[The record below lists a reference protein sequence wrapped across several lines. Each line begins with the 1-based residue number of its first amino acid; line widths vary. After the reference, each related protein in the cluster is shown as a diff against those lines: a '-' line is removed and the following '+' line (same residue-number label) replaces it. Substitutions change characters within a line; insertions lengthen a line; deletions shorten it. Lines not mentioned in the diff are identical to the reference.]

1 MKERP
6 SYYSILTADV
16 RYDPRLKQFADCKV
30 LYSEITALSN
40 KDGYCHASNSYF
52 AKLYDRPVPTISK
65 WINRLIK
72 LGYLKSKLIYRDG
85 TSQIKERHLYPIST
99 PINAHVNTYSREHEG
114 GINADVKTPI
124 NAHVKENTTSIN
136 TTRVNKDVDDAHTT
150 SEVENPFD
158 VATQAGINVN
168 SGYHMP
174 IFLRFIKSL
183 GNEVVSWAVH
193 QTEDN
198 AQHPNWNYLQTV
210 LKGLEANHVQTVE
223 QAEEISEKHKQ
234 QTRTRYRKN
243 RLQVREEVPDWLK
256 HPYQAP
262 KVDENDWP
270 DDSKDVMPR
279 D

>member
-1 MKERP
+1 MEQQP
-6 SYYSILTADV
+6 SYYTNLPAFV
-16 RYDPRLKQFADCKV
+16 RYDDDLLKKPKSIL
-30 LYSEITALSN
+30 LYGEIVALSN
-40 KDGYCHASNSYF
+40 QKGYSWATNSYF
-52 AKLYDRPVPTISK
+52 AKRLKVTTRMIQDYLDLLVRKHYVTRKVIYKPGTKIVDKRILSIDSRP
-65 WINRLIK
+65 
-72 LGYLKSKLIYRDG
+72 
-85 TSQIKERHLYPIST
+85 
-99 PINAHVNTYSREHEG
+99 REIDFTRG
-114 GINADVKTPI
+114 GETHFRSPGEADF
-124 NAHVKENTTSIN
+124 AENTTSIN